1 VRSLL
6 VALAAATAVAAA
18 AAAPTATAATHECD
32 GLQICVP
39 IVGPWVV
46 VPGASAAPLPVEF
59 QLDCPRGYIV
69 GGLDAEL
76 SAREIDLSFA
86 GSVGSPVNPGI
97 TTARSA
103 VFTAT
108 YVGQDPSVR
117 PTFRPHIGCIPTS
130 GGGGRTPTSV
140 TVTTLFRP
148 GHPTVRRVRNV
159 LLLPGTGRIAQT
171 CAAGERLIGAA
182 AATGFLTK
190 APPTRAQVDAVHAT
204 LAVTG
209 RRASVLVRATAVV
222 RTTRAML
229 QVGAVCA
236 GGR

>member
-6 VALAAATAVAAA
+6 IALAAAAAVAA
-18 AAAPTATAATHECD
+18 AAAPTAGAATHECD

-39 IVGPWVV
+39 IAGPWVV
-46 VPGASAAPLPVEF
+46 VPGASAAPVPVEF

-76 SAREIDLSFA
+76 SVREIDLTFA

-103 VFTAT
+103 VFTGT
-108 YVGQDPSVR
+108 YVGQDATARPS
-117 PTFRPHIGCIPTS
+117 FRPHIGCIPTS

-140 TVTTLFRP
+140 TRSTVFRP
-148 GHPTVRRVRNV
+148 GHPTTRRVRNV
-159 LLLPGTGRIAQT
+159 LLLPGTGRVIQS
-171 CAAGERLIGAA
+171 CAAGERLIGAS

-190 APPTRAQVDAVHAT
+190 APPTRSQVDAVRTT
-204 LAVTG
+204 LSVAG
-209 RRASVLVRATAVV
+209 KRASVLVRATAVV
-222 RTTRAML
+222 RTVRAML
-229 QVGAVCA
+229 QVGAVCT

>member
-1 VRSLL
+1 MRSMLI
-6 VALAAATAVAAA
+6 ALAAAAAVAAVT
-18 AAAPTATAATHECD
+18 APTAGAATHECD

-39 IVGPWVV
+39 IAGPWVV
-46 VPGASAAPLPVEF
+46 VPGASATPLPVEF

-76 SAREIDLSFA
+76 SVREIDLTFA

-108 YVGQDPSVR
+108 YVGQDATVR
-117 PTFRPHIGCIPTS
+117 PSFRPHIGCIPTS

-140 TVTTLFRP
+140 TAVTTFQP
-148 GHPTVRRVRNV
+148 GHPTTRRVRNV
-159 LLLPGTGRIAQT
+159 LLLPGTGRVAQG

-190 APPTRAQVDAVHAT
+190 APPTRGQVDAVRTT
-204 LAVTG
+204 LTVGG
-209 RRASVLVRATAVV
+209 RQASVLVRATAAV
-222 RTTRAML
+222 RTVRAML
-229 QVGAVCA
+229 QIGAVCA